1 MGELGRQPRPAD
13 RDDDDRGQA
22 TAELAVGLPS
32 LVAVFLLAV
41 WMLAVLFGQGRCG
54 NAAGIGARLAARGE
68 SDAIVTAA
76 AAAAAPPHATVRL
89 SRHDGLIDVEV
100 SASIGMAALGQ
111 NGLRQVVSAH
121 AVIPAESNPP
131 PVADPDGDSPGGEE
145 IHRGDGGGT

>member
-1 MGELGRQPRPAD
+1 M
-13 RDDDDRGQA
+13 
-22 TAELAVGLPS
+22 
-32 LVAVFLLAV
+32 FLLAV

-121 AVIPAESNPP
+121 AVIPAEPNLP
-131 PVADPDGDSPGGEE
+131 PVATALTARRSTVATAAAHERISVAHPGRVSRARSR
-145 IHRGDGGGT
+145 RGPRHPRPFR